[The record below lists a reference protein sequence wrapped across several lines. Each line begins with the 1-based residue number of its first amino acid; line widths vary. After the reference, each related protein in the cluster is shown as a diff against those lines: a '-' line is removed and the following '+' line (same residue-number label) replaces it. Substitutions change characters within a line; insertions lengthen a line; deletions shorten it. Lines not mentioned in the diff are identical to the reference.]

1 MIGGRRGYLDIM
13 TAAAASGFSRDQVEV
28 LDLVRRSGALSFD
41 ALLDRVVE
49 ALHAR
54 FPQYTGV
61 YLYWMDG
68 PDALVLRTHRGR
80 HTEHTRIP
88 VAVGIC
94 GRAAREKRTVIVD
107 DVTADP
113 SYLACSLETRSEIV
127 VPIMKGD
134 VVLGEIDID
143 GDAAAAYGPAD
154 QRFLEELAR
163 LIVERVTS

>member
-1 MIGGRRGYLDIM
+1 MIGGRRGYLEM
-13 TAAAASGFSRDQVEV
+13 MKAAAASGFSKDQVEV
-28 LDLVRRSGALSFD
+28 LDLVGRSGALPFD
-41 ALLDRVVE
+41 ALIDRVVE

-54 FPQYTGV
+54 FPHYTGV

-68 PDALVLRTHRGR
+68 RDALVLRTHRGR
-80 HTEHTRIP
+80 PTEHTRIP

-107 DVTADP
+107 DVTADA

-134 VVLGEIDID
+134 MVLGEIDID
-143 GDAAAAYGPAD
+143 GDTAKAYGTAD
-154 QRFLEELAR
+154 QAFLEKVAALVAAR
-163 LIVERVTS
+163 VL

>member
-1 MIGGRRGYLDIM
+1 MV
-13 TAAAASGFSRDQVEV
+13 AAAASGFSKDQVEV
-28 LDLVRRSGALSFD
+28 LDLVGRAGALPLG
-41 ALLDRVVE
+41 ALLDRVAE

-54 FPQYTGV
+54 FPHYTGV

-68 PDALVLRTHRGR
+68 PDALVLRAYRGR
-80 HTEHTRIP
+80 PTEHTRIP

-94 GRAAREKRTVIVD
+94 GRAVREKRTVIVD

-127 VPIMKGD
+127 VPIMKGGD
-134 VVLGEIDID
+134 VLGEIDID
-143 GDAAAAYGPAD
+143 GDDAAAYGPGD

-163 LIVERVTS
+163 LIATRL

>member
-1 MIGGRRGYLDIM
+1 MK
-13 TAAAASGFSRDQVEV
+13 AEAASGISREQRDV
-28 LDLVRRSGALSFD
+28 LESVRGAGAMPLD

-54 FPQYTGV
+54 FTKYTGV

-68 PDALVLRTHRGR
+68 PDALVLRAFRGR
-80 HTEHTRIP
+80 PTEHTRIP
-88 VAVGIC
+88 VSVGIC

-127 VPIMKGD
+127 VPIMRGD

-143 GDAAAAYGPAD
+143 GDVATAYGPGD
-154 QRFLEELAR
+154 RGFLEEVAR
-163 LIVERVTS
+163 LIAARL